1 MKSDKKK
8 SCRTS
13 RAKIEGT
20 VPDNLL
26 ELHEL
31 RVFLVAA
38 ETENFSETGR
48 ILQISQPAVS
58 GVIQSLEQ
66 RLQTQ
71 LFDRVGRNIKLNE
84 MGEALVPLARRLLK
98 DAEQL
103 HEFVAQ
109 QRGTVVGQL
118 LLGCST
124 AGGRYLLPKLMARF
138 LARYPQAQIVCDV
151 GPRGQALERLCEGKI
166 DLAVSSLRV
175 PRKAV
180 EYRHFA
186 DDRLILIVPPAHP
199 WAQRESLP
207 PQELP
212 DHAIVLREPS
222 SGTTIAFNSALA
234 QFEMSVEMLQVRL
247 TLGSTESIVRAV
259 IEGVGGGIVSQVAAE
274 PALNQGQV
282 VHVPLEGMTL
292 VQHLYMARHKQFRAS
307 PLQTLFWDFAFAPEN
322 EDVRQLLT

>member
-1 MKSDKKK
+1 MPRSWSQGVKV
-8 SCRTS
+8 
-13 RAKIEGT
+13 E
-20 VPDNLL
+20 VNVQENLL

-48 ILQISQPAVS
+48 ILQVSQPAVS

-66 RLQTQ
+66 RLGTR
-71 LFDRVGRNIKLNE
+71 LFDRVGRNIRLNE

-103 HEFVAQ
+103 QEFVAQ
-109 QRGTVVGQL
+109 HRGTVVGQL
-118 LLGCST
+118 LMGCST
-124 AGGRYLLPKLMARF
+124 AGGRYVLPRLIARF
-138 LARYPQAQIVCDV
+138 LACYPKAQITCDV

-186 DDRLILIVPPAHP
+186 DDRLILIVPSDHP
-199 WAQRESLP
+199 WAQRSSLRP
-207 PQELP
+207 EQLAE
-212 DHAIVLREPS
+212 HALVLREAS
-222 SGTTIAFNSALA
+222 SGTTIALNSTLAL
-234 QFEMSVEMLQVRL
+234 FDMSVEMLQVRL
-247 TLGSTESIVRAV
+247 TLGSTESIVQAV
-259 IEGVGGGIVSQVAAE
+259 IEGIGAAIVSQVAAE
-274 PALNQGQV
+274 SALNQGQV
-282 VHVPLEGMTL
+282 VHVPLEGMPL
-292 VQHLYMARHKQFRAS
+292 VQHLYMARHTQFRAS
-307 PLQTLFWDFAFAPEN
+307 QLQALFWDFTFAPEN

>member
-1 MKSDKKK
+1 M
-8 SCRTS
+8 
-13 RAKIEGT
+13 
-20 VPDNLL
+20 PDNML

-31 RVFLVAA
+31 HVFLIAA

-66 RLQTQ
+66 RLQTR

-84 MGEALVPLARRLLK
+84 MGEMLVPLARRLLK

-103 HEFVAQ
+103 HEFVALQ
-109 QRGTVVGQL
+109 QGTVTGQL
-118 LLGCST
+118 MLGCST

-138 LARYPQAQIVCDV
+138 LARYPKTQIICDV

-166 DLAVSSLRV
+166 DVAVSSLRV

-212 DHAIVLREPS
+212 TQGLVLREPS
-222 SGTTIAFNSALA
+222 SGTTIALNSALA
-234 QFEMSVEMLQVRL
+234 QWDMSVEMLQVRL

-307 PLQTLFWDFAFAPEN
+307 RLQTLFWDFTFAPEN